1 MKEPLIGLVTPDEY
15 LSNISRGHRSIDPED
30 VVRFLRHLLD
40 RVRVLENIPAP
51 YADLVITGPN
61 GKEAVLT
68 AAEVTEVRTALA
80 RFRGRCEECGDSG
93 WKLSTGDPQNGW
105 NRNAQ
110 RCSRGCPSKC
120 GVCGNDNCDNPNGQ
134 H

>member
-1 MKEPLIGLVTPDEY
+1 MKEPLIGILTPDEY
-15 LSNISRGHRSIDPED
+15 LSEMQRLGSPYTA
-30 VVRFLRHLLD
+30 RFLEHLLN
-40 RVRVLENIPAP
+40 RVRALEGVP

-80 RFRGRCEECGDSG
+80 RFRGRCEECGGSG

-120 GVCGNDNCDNPNGQ
+120 NVCGNDNCDNPNGQ